1 MNQSVQTI
9 AEALRLLKEGQIL
22 ISDSR
27 VILFQKGEL
36 LYAKGISWQ
45 AALSVNDFQRLFDQN
60 TFWVY
65 EKKEEKISSEKD
77 EDYYQWASRYL

>member
-1 MNQSVQTI
+1 MNQSVQTTP
-9 AEALRLLKEGQIL
+9 EALRLLKEGQIL

-27 VILFQKGEL
+27 VILFQKGEQ

-45 AALSVNDFQRLFDQN
+45 AVLSPNDFQRLFDQN

>member
-1 MNQSVQTI
+1 MNQSVQSI
-9 AEALRLLKEGQIL
+9 PEALRLLKEGQIL

-27 VILFQKGEL
+27 VILFQKEDQ
-36 LYAKGISWQ
+36 LYAKGLSWQ
-45 AALSVNDFQRLFDQN
+45 AALSRKDFLDLFEQN

>member
-9 AEALRLLKEGQIL
+9 PEALRLLKEGQIL

-27 VILFQKGEL
+27 VILFQKGEQ

-45 AALSVNDFQRLFDQN
+45 AVLSPNDFQRLFDQN